1 VVVRDA
7 EFFVHAA
14 DDRSTDGEAE
24 GARRDRAVFG
34 ENGFIAEEDARSMIV
49 DGTAVQQLPVFAV
62 GIDRPVADNPR
73 VEKVKA
79 LLARPVD
86 LPVRLA
92 DAHRLTLMDGDLWWA
107 SVNLE
112 SPSVV
117 LSVAHEAPPQPS

>member
-1 VVVRDA
+1 MPPMIDRLMVRPR
-7 EFFVHAA
+7 V
-14 DDRSTDGEAE
+14 RG
-24 GARRDRAVFG
+24 G
-34 ENGFIAEEDARSMIV
+34 IV

-92 DAHRLTLMDGDLWWA
+92 DEHRLTLMDGDLGWA
-107 SVNLE
+107 NVNLE
-112 SPSVV
+112 CHSVV
-117 LSVAHEAPPQPS
+117 LIVAREAPPQPS